1 MSRIL
6 IIDDDDSIRESL
18 DMYLTEE
25 GHDVEIADKGY
36 VGIGKFIDVQPEIV
50 ILDVRLPDMD
60 GFAVY
65 DELMKYDEQ
74 AKVIM
79 ITAFHDEDVIQKALM
94 KGVFKFVKK
103 PIDLHVLD
111 RSLAQALE
119 QSSAR

>member
-25 GHDVEIADKGY
+25 GHEVEIADKGY
-36 VGIGKFIDVQPEIV
+36 VGIAKFIDVQPEIV

-65 DELMKYDEQ
+65 DELIKHDDH
-74 AKVIM
+74 ARVIM
-79 ITAFHDEDVIQKALM
+79 ITAFHDEDVVQKAFM

-103 PIDLHVLD
+103 PIDMRVLD
-111 RSLAQALE
+111 RSLAQAIE
-119 QSSAR
+119 QGSAR

>member
-18 DMYLTEE
+18 NMYLTEE

-65 DELMKYDEQ
+65 DELMKYDDQ

-79 ITAFHDEDVIQKALM
+79 
-94 KGVFKFVKK
+94 
-103 PIDLHVLD
+103 
-111 RSLAQALE
+111 SLPRRGCHSKSPHE
-119 QSSAR
+119 RCF